1 MSDDDGESRETVES
15 VWIDRG
21 TGSGALDATTD
32 WNKSVT
38 SEYDYANDGRSQ
50 TRTTFY
56 WTPDDRTPHYL
67 RNRDRHQLHRDPQ
80 ERRDWDTLSQW
91 NDGKR
96 SNERS
101 AQNKQADVER
111 WIATFSTYCELTNYQ
126 QKRVSHVVS
135 NVDMSKVGSLGYEAI
150 ILATIT
156 LVVDEDL
163 DVDPDEWTP
172 DDWIIYDEDFEQLRD
187 DVNVSQQSL
196 WTARKI
202 VHSTVDSFSND

>member
-91 NDGKR
+91 NDGKYASDR
-96 SNERS
+96 KQQNLSVDIQRWAQTFAEYIGIPSYQKERVCYIVS
-101 AQNKQADVER
+101 EIDMD
-111 WIATFSTYCELTNYQ
+111 IGTFDAES
-126 QKRVSHVVS
+126 
-135 NVDMSKVGSLGYEAI
+135 I
-150 ILATIT
+150 ILAVIS
-156 LVVDEDL
+156 LVVDANTNC
-163 DVDPDEWTP
+163 DPDEWTP
-172 DDWIIYDEDFEQLRD
+172 EEWIIYDESFQQLMD
-187 DVNVSQQSL
+187 DTDTSQQTL
-196 WTARKI
+196 WNARKI
-202 VHSTVDSFSND
+202 LHNDGVVKSD